1 MSDITEK
8 VAPAKAQ
15 YALHGFGDPVVYR
28 LNFAQLEALA
38 AGDYTV
44 VNIPVGK
51 VPLGGYLVVT
61 KDAASAGAATVAV
74 KIGTVTVVSALA
86 KTVLTAGKVIPVGP
100 LVAGTVGG
108 ALSGD
113 TATPVVITVSTA
125 DLTDFECL
133 LVLTT
138 ADIAAV
144 N

>member
-15 YALHGFGDPVVYR
+15 YALHGFGDPVAYR
-28 LNFAQLEALA
+28 LNLANLDALA

-51 VPLGGYLVVT
+51 VPLAGYLVVT
-61 KDAASAGAATVAV
+61 KDAASTGAATVAV
-74 KIGTVTVVSALA
+74 KIGSTSVVSAIA

-113 TATPVVITVSTA
+113 TATPVILTVGTA
-125 DLTDFECL
+125 DLTDFECV
-133 LVLTT
+133 LVLFT
-138 ADIAAV
+138 ADIAAI